1 MRSDEGSQALGG
13 HQNAHKRERVQHKPS
28 KLKGRARFSKAN
40 TTSFSMS
47 ALPPDPMDKAAG
59 SSRLNVAGQE
69 VFGSIHHTTHQIH
82 ISLT

>member
-1 MRSDEGSQALGG
+1 MRSDEGSIILGG

-28 KLKGRARFSKAN
+28 KLKGTSITTVARFSKAN

-47 ALPPDPMDKAAG
+47 ALPPDPMD
-59 SSRLNVAGQE
+59 RLNVAGQE
-69 VFGSIHHTTHQIH
+69 VFGSIHNTTHQIH